1 MSKPAMLSPA
11 QRVRLLAF
19 PEEERDLV
27 RHYTLSDT
35 DRAMLVSKRGEQN
48 RLGFAVQLCCLRFP
62 GQAFTAN
69 GGAAQIPRH
78 VVEFVAEQLGI
89 EPQAFPPMHVV
100 MRLVGSTSWN
110 SEWR

>member
-19 PEEERDLV
+19 PKEERDLV

-69 GGAAQIPRH
+69 GGTAQIPRH
-78 VVEFVAEQLGI
+78 GPCADRQHTSSYEKS
-89 EPQAFPPMHVV
+89 
-100 MRLVGSTSWN
+100 RLVG
-110 SEWR
+110 R